1 MVILQ
6 YQFVNMNDKE
16 VELIPQFNDWMCS
29 YIKKYISTT
38 TNYRKIQIRIPY
50 LYKVSWMKWT
60 RKSTDVG
67 TLINTILSSIYWEMH
82 DKNYVVIKT
91 NNILI
96 PNTKT
101 SVSRLIRFLNYGDI
115 NNKGIGLITNVVN
128 KINKSQIMSLWQVFV
143 VRHAGYIPKSKI
155 ITDR

>member
-1 MVILQ
+1 M
-6 YQFVNMNDKE
+6 
-16 VELIPQFNDWMCS
+16 
-29 YIKKYISTT
+29 
-38 TNYRKIQIRIPY
+38 
-50 LYKVSWMKWT
+50 YKVSWMKWT

-128 KINKSQIMSLWQVFV
+128 KI
-143 VRHAGYIPKSKI
+143 
-155 ITDR
+155 